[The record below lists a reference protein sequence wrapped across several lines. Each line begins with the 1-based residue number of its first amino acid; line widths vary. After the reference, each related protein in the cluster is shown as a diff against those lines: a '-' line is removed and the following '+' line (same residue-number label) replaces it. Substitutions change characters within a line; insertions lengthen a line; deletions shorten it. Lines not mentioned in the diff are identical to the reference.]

1 MANMN
6 WRIRKPIWG
15 SLEEPTFDSKIF
27 DLGLGFH
34 NGQPI
39 IVNGNPEIH
48 TDGLEETIVKIL
60 RDYRE
65 Q

>member
-1 MANMN
+1 MN
-6 WRIRKPIWG
+6 WKIRKPIWG
-15 SLEEPTFDSKIF
+15 SLEEPKFDSRFF

-39 IVNGNPEIH
+39 IVSGAHESDTNDVEA
-48 TDGLEETIVKIL
+48 TLVKLL